1 MKKIYNTFETQIL
14 KKKQKVILGGDFN
27 AKLAISQPKATKKSR
42 NAEILEKLTQ
52 KQSSLQ

>member
-14 KKKQKVILGGDFN
+14 KKKQKIILGGDFN